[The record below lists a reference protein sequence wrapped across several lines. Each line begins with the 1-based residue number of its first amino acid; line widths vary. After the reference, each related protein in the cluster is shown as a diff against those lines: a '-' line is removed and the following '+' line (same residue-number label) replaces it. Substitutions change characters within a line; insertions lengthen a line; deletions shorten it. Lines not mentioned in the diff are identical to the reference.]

1 MTDDEILALM
11 IENEILKKAIAEI
24 AEFDASA
31 KNGYLD
37 EWEEADAFSECQ
49 EIARKALAQANIACS
64 GQERADSTP
73 ALLPSN
79 DKQPEKPIKF
89 FSSSR

>member
-1 MTDDEILALM
+1 M

-79 DKQPEKPIKF
+79 
-89 FSSSR
+89 